1 MNAPKKIDTVTKN
14 AERYFKRYALREFN
28 AWLSIGRYFA
38 VLIPL
43 ILIVIVSIFLYVN
56 PFAPKKAYLAIGQT
70 GSSYG
75 IIGKKFHEIFSK
87 YGIELHLIQT
97 DGLAEGLTNLE
108 DPKSIVNASFATAGS
123 FAAKEYPELVSLGS
137 VQFAPIWFFYRGEKL
152 NIDDPFEYFSK
163 KKIGIGKTET
173 NSNKMFRGALLANQ
187 KDAINSTGLLEL
199 SHLESVEKLK
209 AGELDAVFIIDS
221 FNAPV
226 IQSLLQDPNIHVL
239 SINLADAY
247 VKKYPFLH
255 KLVIPRGSLNLE
267 NILPRED
274 IILLGST
281 TNLLVEASTHPAI
294 QWAFMLAAS
303 EFGKFSQDFFS
314 KPGDFPKYQDSGFP
328 LSPVAKR
335 FYTQGQPAVFDYLPL
350 WLGSI
355 IESAWVMILAS
366 IALIY
371 PLFKWILSMRSYPSK
386 KFMYKNFIDM
396 RDLDEEINH
405 IKTKQDIVL
414 LLERVDQLIKSN
426 ESRWLS
432 ETEVRFYFVKKNILL
447 GMQRELTE
455 KLKSIG

>member
-1 MNAPKKIDTVTKN
+1 MQKN
-14 AERYFKRYALREFN
+14 INTFLSNCSRYFDRYALREFN
-28 AWLSIGRYFA
+28 AWLLIVRYFA
-38 VLIPL
+38 VLLPF
-43 ILIVIVSIFLYVN
+43 ILIIAVAVFLYVN
-56 PFAPKKAYLAIGQT
+56 PFAPKNAYLAIGQT

-75 IIGKKFHEIFSK
+75 VIGEEFQKIFAK
-87 YGIELHLIQT
+87 YGINLQLIKT
-97 DGLAEGLTNLE
+97 DGLAQGLRNLD
-108 DPKSIVNASFATAGS
+108 DPKSLVNASFITAGS
-123 FAAKEYPELVSLGS
+123 SIEKEYPDLVSLGS
-137 VQFAPIWFFYRGEKL
+137 VQFAPIWIFYRGEKL
-152 NIDDPFEYFSK
+152 NIDDPFEYFAK
-163 KKIGIGKTET
+163 RKIGIGLPET
-173 NSNKMFRGALLANQ
+173 NSNKMFRRALLANQ
-187 KDAINSTGLLEL
+187 HDAIYSKGLLEL
-199 SHLESVEKLK
+199 PHLESAEKLK
-209 AGELDAVFIIDS
+209 AGELDAVFIVDS

-226 IQSLLQDPNIHVL
+226 VQSLLQDPKIHVL
-239 SINLADAY
+239 SMNLADAY

-267 NILPRED
+267 KVLPRED

-281 TNLLVEASTHPAI
+281 TNLLIEASTHPAV

-355 IESAWVMILAS
+355 IESAWVVILAF

-371 PLFKWILSMRSYPSK
+371 PMFKWVMGIRSYPSK

-396 RDLDEEINH
+396 RDLDEDIDQA
-405 IKTKQDIVL
+405 KTKEDVMAL
-414 LLERVDQLIKSN
+414 MNRLDQLIQSN

-432 ETEVRFYFVKKNILL
+432 ETEVRFYFVKKNLLL
-447 GMQRELTE
+447 GMQKQLNE
-455 KLKSIG
+455 KLKSYEL

>member
-1 MNAPKKIDTVTKN
+1 MTMQKKILTITKN
-14 AERYFKRYALREFN
+14 AARYFDRYAYREFI
-28 AWLSIGRYFA
+28 AWLLIGRYFA
-38 VLIPL
+38 VLLPL
-43 ILIVIVSIFLYVN
+43 ILIVVVSVLMYVN

-75 IIGKKFHEIFSK
+75 LIGEKFQEIFSK
-87 YGIELHLIQT
+87 YGIDLELIKT
-97 DGLAEGLTNLE
+97 DGLAEGLINLE
-108 DPKSIVNASFATAGS
+108 DPQSIVNASFITAGS
-123 FAAKEYPELVSLGS
+123 SAAKDYPKLISLGS
-137 VQFAPIWFFYRGEKL
+137 VQFAPIWIFYRGEKL

-163 KKIGIGKTET
+163 RKIGIGKPET
-173 NSNKMFRGALLANQ
+173 NSNKMFRRALLANQ
-187 KDAINSTGLLEL
+187 QDAINSKGLLEL
-199 SHLESVEKLK
+199 SHLESAEKLK

-226 IQSLLQDPNIHVL
+226 VQSLLQDPTIHVL
-239 SINLADAY
+239 SMNLADAY

-267 NILPRED
+267 NILPREE

-294 QWAFMLAAS
+294 QWAFMLASS

-335 FYTQGQPAVFDYLPL
+335 FFTQGQPTVFDYLPL

-355 IESAWVMILAS
+355 IESAWVLILAF

-371 PLFKWILSMRSYPSK
+371 PLFKWVMSIRAYPSK

-396 RDLDEEINH
+396 RDLDEEIGH
-405 IKTKQDIVL
+405 IKTKQDITA
-414 LLERVDQLIKSN
+414 LLERVDQLIQSN

-447 GMQRELTE
+447 GMKRELNE

>member
-1 MNAPKKIDTVTKN
+1 MKMRNNIDTFIEN
-14 AERYFKRYALREFN
+14 ASRYFDRYARREFI
-28 AWLSIGRYFA
+28 AWLLIGRYFA
-38 VLIPL
+38 VLIPV
-43 ILIVIVSIFLYVN
+43 ILIVVVTIFVYFN
-56 PFAPKKAYLAIGQT
+56 PFAPKNAYLAIGQT

-75 IIGKKFHEIFSK
+75 VIGERFKEIFSK
-87 YGIELHLIQT
+87 YGIHLQLIKT
-97 DGLAEGLTNLE
+97 DGLEEGLTNLE
-108 DPKSIVNASFATAGS
+108 DPKSIVNASFITAGS
-123 FAAKEYPELVSLGS
+123 SVAKDYPDLVSLGS
-137 VQFAPIWFFYRGEKL
+137 VQFAPIWIFYSGEKL
-152 NIDDPFEYFSK
+152 NIDDPFDYFSK
-163 KKIGIGKTET
+163 RKIGVGLPET
-173 NSNKMFRGALLANQ
+173 NSNKMFRHALWANQ
-187 KDAINSTGLLEL
+187 HDAINSKGLLEL
-199 SHLESVEKLK
+199 SHLESAEKLK

-226 IQSLLQDPNIHVL
+226 VQSLLQDPKIHVL

-247 VKKYPFLH
+247 VKKYPVLH

-267 NILPRED
+267 KILPRED

-350 WLGSI
+350 WMGSI
-355 IESAWVMILAS
+355 IESAWMMILAF

-371 PLFKWILSMRSYPSK
+371 PFFKWVLKLRVYPSK
-386 KFMYKNFIDM
+386 KFMYKSFIDM
-396 RDLDEEINH
+396 RDLDEAIEYV
-405 IKTKQDIVL
+405 KTRQDIFA
-414 LLERVDQLIKSN
+414 LLERVDELIQLN

-447 GMQRELTE
+447 GMKKQLNE
-455 KLKSIG
+455 KLKSFS